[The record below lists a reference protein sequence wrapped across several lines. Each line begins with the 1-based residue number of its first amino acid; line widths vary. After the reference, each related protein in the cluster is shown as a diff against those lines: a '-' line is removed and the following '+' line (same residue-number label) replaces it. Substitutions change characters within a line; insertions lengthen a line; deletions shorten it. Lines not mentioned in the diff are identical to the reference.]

1 MDADVVVI
9 GAGLAGLQAA
19 RRLEKNGLTVTVLEG
34 SDAVGGRVRT
44 DQIDGFLLDRGF
56 QVLNPAYPAVRDWI
70 DVKALDLHSF
80 GVGVIVRDGVKTSTL
95 AHPLRHPRLVSAT
108 LRSEYVTASEVFAL
122 AKWLGPTLLRETA
135 ASRSTSDAALA
146 ASLDKAG
153 VTGPLRTDVLN
164 TFLSGV
170 LADASGK
177 TSANLVKLLLRAFA
191 FGAPGLPN
199 NGMQALPE
207 HMAAE
212 LSHTPRLEH
221 RVTDVRD
228 LADGVSVET
237 EAGSLRA
244 RMAVVAADPVS
255 AAELIGSPA
264 PAMNGL
270 ATWWFVTEEP
280 PLQEK
285 FLLLDASSPTGGPA
299 GPVLHAAVISAVAPS
314 YAPAGKHLVEA
325 TTLLG
330 SGKGDAAEADVRRD
344 LARMYD
350 ADVSGW
356 ELITRHDVP
365 HTLPAQP
372 PPLIDRREQ
381 RVSEHVFVAG
391 DHRDTASIN
400 GALTSGDR
408 AARAISGI
416 LLTQSPG

>member
-1 MDADVVVI
+1 MDADVIVI

-19 RRLEKNGLTVTVLEG
+19 RRLQENGLTVTVLEG

-44 DQIDGFLLDRGF
+44 DRIDGFLVDRGF

-70 DVKALDLHSF
+70 DVKALKLRHF
-80 GVGVIVRDGVKTSTL
+80 GVGVIVRDGDTTSTL
-95 AHPLRHPRLVSAT
+95 AHPLRHPRLLPAT
-108 LRSEYVTASEVFAL
+108 LRSDYVTTPEICAL
-122 AKWLGPTLLRETA
+122 VKWLGPTLLREAA
-135 ASRSTSDAALA
+135 ASRSTSDATLT

-153 VTGPLRTDVLN
+153 VTGPLRTHVLD

-170 LADASGK
+170 LADASGT

-191 FGAPGLPN
+191 FGAPGLPE
-199 NGMQALPE
+199 NGMQSLPE
-207 HMAAE
+207 QMADG
-212 LSHTPRLEH
+212 LFHTPRLEH
-221 RVTDVRD
+221 RVTAVRD
-228 LADGVSVET
+228 LADGVSVDA

-244 RMAVVAADPVS
+244 RMAIVATDPVF
-255 AAELIGSPA
+255 AAKLTDSPA

-270 ATWWFVTEEP
+270 ATWWFSLADS
-280 PLQEK
+280 PLAEK
-285 FLLLDASSPTGGPA
+285 FLVLDASSPGGGPA

-330 SGKGDAAEADVRRD
+330 EATEADVRRD
-344 LARMYD
+344 LARMYGV
-350 ADVSGW
+350 DVSSW
-356 ELITRHDVP
+356 ELIAHHDVP
-365 HTLPAQP
+365 HTLPAQS

-408 AARAISGI
+408 AARAVSGI
-416 LLTQSPG
+416 LPAQSPG

>member
-19 RRLEKNGLTVTVLEG
+19 RRLEKNGLSVTVLEG

-44 DQIDGFLLDRGF
+44 DRIDGFLVDRGF
-56 QVLNPAYPAVRDWI
+56 QVLNLSYPAVRDWI

-80 GVGVIVRDGVKTSTL
+80 GVGVIVRDGDKTSTL
-95 AHPLRHPRLVSAT
+95 AHPLRHPRLLPAT
-108 LRSEYVTASEVFAL
+108 LRSEYVTAPEIFAL

-135 ASRSTSDAALA
+135 TARSTSDAALA

-244 RMAVVAADPVS
+244 RMTVVAADSVS

-270 ATWWFVTEEP
+270 ATWWFAAEEP

-285 FLLLDASSPTGGPA
+285 FLQLDTSSPTGGPA

-416 LLTQSPG
+416 LLAQSPG

>member
-80 GVGVIVRDGVKTSTL
+80 GVGVIVRDGAKTSTL
-95 AHPLRHPRLVSAT
+95 AHPLRHPRLLSAT
-108 LRSEYVTASEVFAL
+108 LRSEYVTAPEIFAL

-135 ASRSTSDAALA
+135 TARSTSDAALA

-228 LADGVSVET
+228 LSDGVSVET

-264 PAMNGL
+264 PTMNGL
-270 ATWWFVTEEP
+270 ATWWFAAEEP

-285 FLLLDASSPTGGPA
+285 FLQLDTSSPTGGPA
-299 GPVLHAAVISAVAPS
+299 GPVLHTAVISAVAPS